1 MAIDL
6 NELNHKVDSLTQ
18 QVASLNDTVVKLA
31 EVQVQIAHVL
41 KQNDKQD
48 AAMNAIEDRLRLVE
62 QSAATNQNTLNI
74 GERWAWA
81 AITIGIAVAGLWLGL
96 K

>member
-6 NELNHKVDSLTQ
+6 NALSEKVDALTQ
-18 QVASLNDTVVKLA
+18 QVTSLSDTVVKLA
-31 EVQVQIAHVL
+31 EVQVQLANVI

-48 AAMNAIEDRLRLVE
+48 AAMKAFDDRLRIVE
-62 QSAATNQNTLNI
+62 QSVATNQNTINVS
-74 GERWAWA
+74 ERWAWA
-81 AITIGIAVAGLWLGL
+81 GITSCIAILGVWLGL